1 MKKRFLSLLLALF
14 MLLSLLPTAAF
25 AAVRD
30 GDDIS
35 IEAPAAAEDAAK
47 PAQAEVPAES
57 VETADDQPAALAEGE
72 TDPYTYYDYT
82 KTTPSAPSYQKPS
95 GENSPSAAVDND
107 TGTWYHSAWNLNQG
121 GAGPTNL
128 TNDEENRYIQLTLE
142 ETTTIA
148 ALRYLARSKESS
160 NGDYGNGVVKGYQVW
175 VSTNDTVTAGSK
187 DGFTKVAEGT
197 WPASDNTAWQLAEF
211 STPVSAKHVR
221 LYGTDTHVNGTSGSN
236 QYISAAEIRLITEI
250 NRPTPDGNLCRP
262 SDGVSVTATCSNT
275 EESGH
280 TADKVIDGDTS
291 SNASRWTTVSDGAG
305 TTERWI
311 KLDLGAQRSFSRVNI
326 YWNELNATNYV
337 IETSPT
343 GADGSWTPQVTKT
356 EKPDSSYMVYRFS
369 SSVQARY
376 VRLRVTAYDHAAGL
390 SNWFNVSV
398 YEIEVYRDDAAVPV
412 PTVAELANQL
422 IPTYVAAEVDTPAR
436 VTYSRP
442 GGDAIPAGYSVTVAA
457 NLEQVVGANGTVYTP
472 LVNTPV
478 EIAFTVTNADG
489 EHATTSGSSVHTLT
503 IPGAHTSSDGTNPK
517 PAVIPEIMEWYS
529 SADQN
534 GKKFTLT
541 EYSRIIHRFG
551 HDGGFDHVADEL
563 TADINDLFDLGM
575 TTAKNHVHDK
585 QDYASIAAAVQPGDI
600 VIYNVLPT
608 GTAYNRGLVA
618 GFDDETYRMEISNT
632 VTDANGN
639 VTTQDG
645 AHITIYATDATGA
658 YWATRTLLQA
668 LKLSQAANNGLTID
682 CGTIRDYPEFKVRG
696 FILDVG
702 RKPMSMDKL
711 REIAKNMAWYKMNDF
726 HVHLN
731 DNLIFLEDYISGQ
744 WTNPTEYAKANNA
757 YSAFRLESSIPEEPD
772 AVAPLAAKDYHYTK
786 AEYKAFVEDSAK
798 IGVNIVSEIDVPA
811 HAKAITDAFPSVRL
825 FNANGMLNHPYN
837 DHLDLTGKYDAS
849 MSIIKQI
856 FDEYIDEGVFGSSVH
871 FGADEY
877 YDSHPSYR
885 RYVKD
890 MIDYLNGKAS
900 ITTKRVWGSLTKLSD
915 NPTQYPTSDIN
926 TEGVQ
931 MNVWNTTWAN
941 PQAMYDLGFDL
952 INCLDGSHYMVPYS
966 GYYHPNG
973 LGDGGYSWDPNNFG
987 GTWIPAASSQMSGG
1001 AYAIW
1006 NDMIDTRAN
1015 GVDEQDL
1022 FQQFF
1027 FEPLPYYACALWSR
1041 SALNSAAMS
1050 KAEAKESID
1059 VLSYA
1064 PNTNPANEA
1073 ECAGDKYFDYSFDQD
1088 GADSSDNHRDL
1099 TLHGGAS
1106 VQNGLL
1112 SLSAGESYADL
1123 GIDKLGWGNQLSF
1136 KVMKLPSSS
1145 EEEVLFESDPA
1156 YGDFAIKALPGADA
1170 DHWRLGF
1177 SRELYDYEFPV
1188 DLPVGDWVQLSLVN
1202 LQGEA
1207 LLSVDGDPYI
1217 NAVGKFVSDE
1227 TSNTAFR
1234 GKTGITRSSLTLP
1247 LARIGSKTNS
1257 FVGYLDD
1264 VTAASAGDIVRQR
1277 TLSLT
1282 ATAPSEANKGSDG
1295 PAANVVDGDPNTYW
1309 HSRYNNCDNGKGE
1322 ETLTD
1327 QTKYVEVILPTG
1339 ATVTGLRHRR
1349 RPGGGNGTVSAA
1361 DIKVSTTT
1369 STEGSDAGFD
1379 FVTSVTGW
1387 GSANTYDE
1395 VTFDTPQENVKF
1407 VRLYGTTT
1415 TGGFMSA
1422 AEVEPIYTIPLTAE
1436 TTTLTLLA
1444 GSENW
1449 KVSGRPH
1456 LTVFR
1461 QADTQPALFLT
1472 EGTDYTLSYSDAA
1485 PGETC
1490 TITLTGMGHYT
1501 GEVTATYTVPASSAK
1516 TSIEDATVTFD
1527 QESYHLENG
1536 KAEPKPVVKV
1546 GDTTLLEGLDYTLSY
1561 ANNTAV
1567 GTATVTVTG
1576 IGDYEGTTTA
1586 TFTVTPEIVKKNLSN
1601 AAKTKVTLH
1610 QLTFLYEGAAITPD
1624 PVVTYDGETLVKGK
1638 DYTVSYAHNNAVGTA
1653 TVTVTGLAPYCEGS
1667 ASTTFTIVDPAS
1679 LKDLS
1684 DVEKTKVTF
1693 NPSEYAYTGKPI
1705 VPTFT
1710 VRYGGLL
1717 LTEGKHYSV
1726 ELSNNVNGGN
1736 GVLVIRGISDGGYV
1750 GPFVTTFTITG
1761 GGTTKPSGNTSGS
1774 SSSSSTTTTSKREDG
1789 SSMTTRTDASGA
1801 KTATATYSDG
1811 SKVTADI
1818 PVDGPITAV
1827 VTVPQ
1832 SVDQVTVTIPT
1843 RTEPTQGQIAV
1854 ILHPDGTEEIV
1865 KTALPNAD
1873 GLAVTLADSATIQ
1886 VVDNTKEFVDVA
1898 DDNWAKDAITFV
1910 TSREIFNG
1918 TGSNTFSPAGD
1929 MSRAMVCTVLANLAG
1944 ENTKDGATWYEK
1956 GLAWAQDKGIS
1967 DGTAPHAI
1975 ITREQLAAMLYR
1987 YAGSPEVE
1995 MTELDFTDSDTVSSW
2010 AAQAMSWAVQTGL
2023 LKGRNGTELAPQ
2035 ATATRAEVATIF
2047 QRYVSLL
2054 AK

>member
-142 ETTTIA
+142 ETTSIA
-148 ALRYLARSKESS
+148 ALRYLARSKEAS

-682 CGTIRDYPEFKVRG
+682 CGTIRDYPEFRLRG
-696 FILDVG
+696 VVVDVG
-702 RKPMSMDKL
+702 RKPMSMDML
-711 REIAKNMAWYKMNDF
+711 RQIAKNMAWYKLNDF

-731 DNLIFLEDYISGQ
+731 DNLIWLEDYYNAGENSQ
-744 WTNPTEYAKANNA
+744 NNA
-757 YSAFRLESSIPEEPD
+757 AWDRINKQAYAAFRLESDIVPE
-772 AVAPLAAKDYHYTK
+772 AGGKPLTAKDYAYSK
-786 AEYKAFVEDSAK
+786 EEFKDFVADSAK
-798 IGVNIVSEIDVPA
+798 IGVNIVPEIDVPA
-811 HAKAITDAFPSVRL
+811 HAKSIADSFPSIRL
-825 FNANGMLNHPYN
+825 RGQSGHSWN
-837 DHLDLTGKYDAS
+837 DHLDLSTAKYDTTLETVQ
-849 MSIIKQI
+849 KL
-856 FDEYIDEGVFGSSVH
+856 FDEYIADGAFLGAPTADFGS
-871 FGADEY
+871 DEY
-877 YDSHPSYR
+877 LNTSLYSQFQKFTH
-885 RYVKD
+885 D
-890 MIDYLNGKAS
+890 MIVYMKEKGVTPRL
-900 ITTKRVWGSLTKLSD
+900 WGSLG
-915 NPTQYPTSDIN
+915 N
-926 TEGVQ
+926 TPGVAADVAEGVQ
-931 MNVWNTTWAN
+931 MNIWAPGNDSPSADPTT
-941 PQAMYDLGFDL
+941 MYNAGFDL
-952 INCLDGSHYMVPYS
+952 INVIGGAMYIVPGNDGT
-966 GYYHPNG
+966 
-973 LGDGGYSWDPNNFG
+973 GGYCDRLNLGYIYNNWTPNAMGPGF
-987 GTWIPAASSQMSGG
+987 PAGSSQILGG
-1001 AYAIW
+1001 CFAVW
-1006 NDMIDTRAN
+1006 QDNIDTHAA
-1015 GVDEQDL
+1015 GIDEIDTFDRIFEVLPVAAVKLWGEGQAKDRDL
-1022 FQQFF
+1022 
-1027 FEPLPYYACALWSR
+1027 AALQSD
-1041 SALNSAAMS
+1041 SNTLGT
-1050 KAEAKESID
+1050 
-1059 VLSYA
+1059 A
-1064 PNTNPANEA
+1064 PNTNPYAKVEFT
-1073 ECAGDKYFDYSFDQD
+1073 GDKYFDYSFDQD

-1136 KVMKLPSSS
+1136 KVMKLPSSG

-1156 YGDFAIKALPGADA
+1156 YGDFAIKALPGSDA

-1202 LQGEA
+1202 LQEEA

-1264 VTAASAGDIVRQR
+1264 LTAASVGDIVRQR

-1282 ATAPSEANKGSDG
+1282 ANAPSEANKGSDG

-1395 VTFDTPQENVKF
+1395 VTFNTPQENVKF

-1436 TTTLTLLA
+1436 NTTLTLLA

-1456 LTVFR
+1456 LTAFR

-1501 GEVTATYTVPASSAK
+1501 GEVTATYTVPDSSSKASL
-1516 TSIEDATVTFD
+1516 EDATVTFAQD
-1527 QESYHLENG
+1527 SYHLENG
-1536 KAEPKPVVKV
+1536 KAEPKPVVKL
-1546 GDTTLLEGLDYTLSY
+1546 GDVILLEGLDYTLSY
-1561 ANNTAV
+1561 TGNTAA

-1576 IGDYEGTTTA
+1576 IGDYEGECSA
-1586 TFTVTPEIVKKNLSN
+1586 TFTVTPEIIKKDLSN
-1601 AAKTKVTLH
+1601 SNKTKVTLH
-1610 QLTFLYEGAAITPD
+1610 QLTFLYDGVAITPD
-1624 PVVTYDGETLVKGK
+1624 PVVTYDGETLVKDK